1 MKDLLIVEQ
10 AKLGVTKPS
19 YHLTCGNEDEHP
31 LLWKQLSLSFPNK

>member
-19 YHLTCGNEDEHP
+19 LPLNLGEEDEHP